1 MGTHDAFTF
10 PKPENGLNRSDS
22 SSPFARF
29 FWKWGLKI
37 GLAPLITSLAPSAA
51 LAAKGWAEL
60 GYGTGSLL
68 DASAVTQTTD
78 SLGLARVPQASLGVQ
93 FSNEKQSVRPIL
105 SVQYR
110 VFSPENAAKTNFPIQ
125 TITPMFGISIRRIW
139 IQIGLTP
146 LLWTQSTSQ
155 HLSFFSGYAQ
165 RSDYLSGRVE
175 FGYHYPITP
184 EISITGTLGSQLF
197 ISSADQ
203 TLNGQA
209 IDGTVGFRFWI
220 GGVKDLSA
228 KNRGYYGEEDDNYK
242 GWRYP
247 FGQGF

>member
-1 MGTHDAFTF
+1 MKEAFTF
-10 PKPENGLNRSDS
+10 AKSRRGLSRIDS

-29 FWKWGLKI
+29 FWKLSLKV
-37 GLAPLITSLAPSAA
+37 GLAPLIGSFMPSAA
-51 LAAKGWAEL
+51 LAAKGWVEL

-68 DASAVTQTTD
+68 DATEVTATSD
-78 SLGLARVPQASLGVQ
+78 ALGLARVPQASLGVM
-93 FSNEKQSVRPIL
+93 FSNEKQKVRPLL
-105 SVQYR
+105 SLQYR
-110 VFSPENAAKTNFPIQ
+110 VFSPENSARTNFPIQ
-125 TITPMFGISIRRIW
+125 TITPMFGISIKKTW

-146 LLWTQSTSQ
+146 LLWTQSTDQ
-155 HLSFFSGYAQ
+155 PLAFFSGYTQ
-165 RSDYLSGRVE
+165 RSDFLSGRVE
-175 FGYHYPITP
+175 FGYHYTITP
-184 EISITGTLGSQLF
+184 EISITGTLGTQLF
-197 ISSADQ
+197 VSVADQ
-203 TLNGQA
+203 TLKGQA